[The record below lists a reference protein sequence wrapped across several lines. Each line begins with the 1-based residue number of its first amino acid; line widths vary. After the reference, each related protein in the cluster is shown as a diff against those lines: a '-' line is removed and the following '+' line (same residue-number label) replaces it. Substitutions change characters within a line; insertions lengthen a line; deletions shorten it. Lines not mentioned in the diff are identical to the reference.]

1 MTLNT
6 IKSTFVTDI
15 TLTSPVLF
23 LIFNRPET
31 TQMVFSAIRKAK
43 PPRLYVAADGSRS
56 DYPNEA
62 KNCEIARSIATKV
75 DWDCEVKTLFQDQN
89 LGCRLAVSGA
99 LDWFFEQETEG
110 IILEDDC
117 LPDQSFFLFCQELLE
132 QYRDDTRIMQIGGTN
147 FQFGKTRTNYS
158 YYFSRYGHLWGWAS
172 WRRAWSFYD
181 EKMKQW
187 PTAKQNE
194 ILLHWADDWGFIRY
208 WESIFDKTARGD
220 LDTWCYQWMFACWSQ
235 NGLSIVP
242 SVNLVSNLGFTK
254 EATHTIDSSPLANM
268 SIKPIKFPMAHP
280 NLVVRNW
287 KADRYVECQQFSR
300 PLLSRLLRKFLRL
313 IRWKNN

>member
-1 MTLNT
+1 MN
-6 IKSTFVTDI
+6 
-15 TLTSPVLF
+15 LTSPVLF

-31 TQMVFSAIRKAK
+31 TEQVFSAIKKAQ
-43 PPRLYVAADGSRS
+43 PPRLYIAADGPRS
-56 DYPNEA
+56 EYPNDAESCDISRA
-62 KNCEIARSIATKV
+62 IATNV

-99 LDWFFEQETEG
+99 VDWFFEQETEG

-147 FQFGKTRTNYS
+147 YQFGKKRTNYS

-187 PTAKQNE
+187 PTAKQNG

-208 WESIFDKTARGD
+208 WESTQGPQWWWFLGWVKLGD
-220 LDTWCYQWMFACWSQ
+220 FRC
-235 NGLSIVP
+235 
-242 SVNLVSNLGFTK
+242 K
-254 EATHTIDSSPLANM
+254 
-268 SIKPIKFPMAHP
+268 
-280 NLVVRNW
+280 
-287 KADRYVECQQFSR
+287 
-300 PLLSRLLRKFLRL
+300 
-313 IRWKNN
+313 